1 MYDLSLSHLK
11 LSGSVLTLC
20 TFHGTPFPLFTCP
33 LFQIHRPKLLSPTRP
48 RFINAWDLRCASRSS
63 AEALSS
69 SSRLTSAS
77 AWLTSSMPTL
87 TSTRAQ
93 TSFMSLFTATSSF
106 VASPSWDIS
115 SLSSALFTE
124 LASALLR
131 SAAST
136 SSASAF
142 RNISSHSSSM
152 LLSPPSPSL
161 GRSVPGLMDME
172 RGAIAYPSRLTP
184 ALSTHSARS
193 ASISFTFR
201 STSSAS
207 ALRASSLLMS
217 SSCALNAAC
226 TSALVALKS
235 SWCPMSEEM
244 CLS

>member
-1 MYDLSLSHLK
+1 MHDLSLSQMK
-11 LSGSVLTLC
+11 FTGSVLTLC

-33 LFQIHRPKLLSPTRP
+33 LFQIHRPKLLSPTSP
-48 RFINAWDLRCASRSS
+48 RLTSAWDLRCASRSS

-77 AWLTSSMPTL
+77 AWLTSSTPTL
-87 TSTRAQ
+87 TSTSAQ

-106 VASPSWDIS
+106 VARPSWLIS

-124 LASALLR
+124 VASALLR

-136 SSASAF
+136 SCESALRDIA
-142 RNISSHSSSM
+142 SHKSSM
-152 LLSPPSPSL
+152 LLSPPPVSAARL
-161 GRSVPGLMDME
+161 GRAVPGAKELV
-172 RGAIAYPSRLTP
+172 RGAIANPSLPPPP
-184 ALSTHSARS
+184 AFSTHSARS

-217 SSCALNAAC
+217 SS
-226 TSALVALKS
+226 
-235 SWCPMSEEM
+235 
-244 CLS
+244 

>member
-1 MYDLSLSHLK
+1 
-11 LSGSVLTLC
+11 
-20 TFHGTPFPLFTCP
+20 
-33 LFQIHRPKLLSPTRP
+33 
-48 RFINAWDLRCASRSS
+48 
-63 AEALSS
+63 
-69 SSRLTSAS
+69 
-77 AWLTSSMPTL
+77 
-87 TSTRAQ
+87 
-93 TSFMSLFTATSSF
+93 MSLFTATSSF

-142 RNISSHSSSM
+142 RDISSPQFLHAP
-152 LLSPPSPSL
+152 LSALAKPS
-161 GRSVPGLMDME
+161 RSVPGLKDMD

-207 ALRASSLLMS
+207 ALRASSLLAEFLLRLERRVHVS
-217 SSCALNAAC
+217 LGGPQVE
-226 TSALVALKS
+226 LVS
-235 SWCPMSEEM
+235 DVREM